1 MIPTALHVPP
11 PAKEEWQRLQKQL
24 RSLPPQPDAWQA
36 WREEGGRWVPD
47 GWIKPGFYADPPAFE
62 PRPGERLKTPAFEAR
77 CFQAAAEIGPID
89 VVIPLGT
96 SSRHGDAELRYALRS
111 IERHL
116 ENLGRVWIVGH
127 RPAWIRGV
135 EHVPCEDRRRSKDR
149 NIIHKIEAA
158 CRAGVSERFVFW
170 SDDQIFLRPLAFLQ
184 LGPYTWGPV
193 HERNGRD
200 GRWHRRLAVTRDWL
214 HAEGFAAFHCDTH
227 VPIPMERERLL
238 ELAELSRD
246 CWDAHDGLTV
256 GTWYV
261 NGAEVQPQP
270 MGHRKATIEA
280 AVPAEQ
286 LRRKIAG
293 RWFLGF
299 NDAGFTP
306 ELRALLNELFPEP
319 SRFECQPTIC
329 VKPAGP
335 TLSIIIPTIGRPTL
349 KRTLESIRVQ
359 QLVDGDE
366 VIVVQDG
373 PSDLAVWATVKASGL
388 PVRYLAT
395 GERAGD
401 AGHSATNCAMPEA
414 RGDYL
419 LRIDDDDRYVEG
431 AFRTIRSAIARHPDR
446 PLMFRMERLAWADTL
461 WRQQALRPGNVGT
474 PMFVTPNQPDR
485 LGKWGPYRAGDFA
498 FFISTM
504 RRWPTGSLIWQPE
517 TIAIVPR
524 SGMPNADSCP
534 VLKNLIYHVYAHAGN
549 EEWRHN
555 VMRLARS
562 WHLFT
567 GLKIVGIVTDA
578 ETVDPEKVKSAFPA
592 DPSIEW
598 LVQPNDPERGE
609 TVTFLPAAR
618 RLESFNSLEA
628 TFYAHAKGVSP
639 RFQQMDPDV
648 LRCVRRWRDF
658 MYRFCLEEVEDL
670 LDDVLRRYTAAG
682 CLRSFRIGR
691 PQPGRPPWSWEFA
704 GTFWWLNHAQFFS
717 HPDSLTIGAT
727 RHGLEKH
734 LGEFVA
740 PEDACCLAA
749 DHIEHHLARVLTYRW
764 PDELWDRLEE
774 EALQP
779 RM

>member
-1 MIPTALHVPP
+1 MTQIPAPTR
-11 PAKEEWQRLQKQL
+11 EEWARLQQRL
-24 RSLPPQPDAWQA
+24 RASPPHPVTPSPPHDHWQA
-36 WREEGGRWVPD
+36 WREQAGRWVPD
-47 GWIKPGFYADPPAFE
+47 GWLKPGFYADPPAFE

-293 RWFLGF
+293 RWFLGY

-306 ELRALLNELFPEP
+306 QLRAVLGELFPGP
-319 SRFECQPTIC
+319 SRFERQTTIR

-335 TLSIIIPTIGRPTL
+335 TLSVIIPTIGRPTL
-349 KRTLESIRVQ
+349 RRTLESIRAQ
-359 QLVDGDE
+359 ELIDGDE

-373 PSDLAVWATVKASGL
+373 PTDLATWATVKAAEL

-395 GERAGD
+395 GKRAGD
-401 AGHSATNCAMPEA
+401 FGATPRNLGMAHA

-419 LRIDDDDRYVEG
+419 AFMDDDDVYRTDCYG
-431 AFRTIRSAIARHPDR
+431 ATTAFYRVRSAMARHPGR
-446 PLMFRMERLAWADTL
+446 PIMFRAE
-461 WRQQALRPGNVGT
+461 RPGWGPTTWQVKTVRFGHNNTTV
-474 PMFVTPNQPDR
+474 MFVVPNRPEC
-485 LGKWGPYRAGDFA
+485 LGEWGPHRGSDFA
-498 FFISTM
+498 FIVTTLRLWAS
-504 RRWPTGSLIWQPE
+504 GSLVWEPDLIATAPQAAGPE
-517 TIAIVPR
+517 AEGI
-524 SGMPNADSCP
+524 P
-534 VLKNLIYHVYAHAGN
+534 VKRNLIYHVYPLASNG
-549 EEWRHN
+549 EWRLN
-555 VMRLARS
+555 VDELARYWS
-562 WHLFT
+562 VFN
-567 GLKIVGIVTDA
+567 GRKIVGVA
-578 ETVDPEKVKSAFPA
+578 EDVGTVDWEEVERAFPA

-598 LVQPNDPERGE
+598 LVAENDPARGE
-609 TVTFLPAAR
+609 TVTFRTA
-618 RLESFNSLEA
+618 LEIVQSLDPDEA
-628 TFYAHAKGVSP
+628 TFFAHAKGITPAYQRQPATLASI
-639 RFQQMDPDV
+639 
-648 LRCVRRWRDF
+648 RRWRSY
-658 MYRFCLEEVEDL
+658 MYRHCLQAPAAI
-670 LDDVLRRYTAAG
+670 DDVIRRYAVAG
-682 CLRSFRIGR
+682 SLKQNHGR
-691 PQPGRPPWSWEFA
+691 QESGRPPSHWHFS
-704 GTFWWLNHAQFFS
+704 GTYWWFNHARYFG
-717 HPDSLTIGAT
+717 HPEALHLGPSRWAAERHFGEIFAPEEAFCFGAT
-727 RHGLEKH
+727 REGRAYDWTEEDWNALE
-734 LGEFVA
+734 A
-740 PEDACCLAA
+740 SQCP
-749 DHIEHHLARVLTYRW
+749 I
-764 PDELWDRLEE
+764 
-774 EALQP
+774 
-779 RM
+779 